1 MASRYF
7 FKLLKPKPN
16 VPKTDY
22 QKSLRDLKIQVQKTK
37 ESIIKKSK
45 EFKSKIEKDKPVVK
59 HYYAPKDF
67 LK

>member
-1 MASRYF
+1 MVGFWIRGAQGANKGVKA
-7 FKLLKPKPN
+7 FKKFTN
-16 VPKTDY
+16 
-22 QKSLRDLKIQVQKTK
+22 QKTK

>member
-1 MASRYF
+1 MSGWVKAGTAAWGAIKGVKA
-7 FKLLKPKPN
+7 FKKFTN
-16 VPKTDY
+16 
-22 QKSLRDLKIQVQKTK
+22 QKTK

>member
-1 MASRYF
+1 MVGFWIRGAQGAIKGVKA
-7 FKLLKPKPN
+7 FKKFTN
-16 VPKTDY
+16 
-22 QKSLRDLKIQVQKTK
+22 QKTK

-45 EFKSKIEKDKPVVK
+45 EFKSKIEKDKQVVK

>member
-1 MASRYF
+1 MVGFWVRAGKTIVGTKPGAK
-7 FKLLKPKPN
+7 FK
-16 VPKTDY
+16 D
-22 QKSLRDLKIQVQKTK
+22 QKTK